1 MKPVAIIQNCQVES
15 AGNIREYLELNSI
28 PFTETHSYRNQKLPD
43 LSGVS
48 AVINLGCPL
57 SVTKYKEHEFL
68 TRLFEFTKQ
77 AIEQEKPYLGVC
89 FGAQMLALALGAKVS
104 VNRKKEIGAGE
115 IRLTKSGLKDPV
127 FKGFD
132 KSFPVFQWHG
142 DTFEIPPGATNL
154 AESDDCTNQA
164 FRSGRPGAPP
174 LVSSSRLVGAV
185 GSDRIGRA
193 VAIQFHFEADADK
206 IPLWCDTYAEELA
219 GEGIDKDEVIASYS
233 AHADQMRT
241 LSFKLLD
248 NFFSLN

>member
-15 AGNIREYLELNSI
+15 AGNIREYLEVNSI

-43 LSGVS
+43 LDAFS

-57 SVTKYKEHEFL
+57 SVTNYKEHKFL
-68 TRLFEFTKQ
+68 IELFEFTKQ

-89 FGAQMLALALGAKVS
+89 FGAQMLALALGAQVRA
-104 VNRKKEIGAGE
+104 NRKKEIGAGE
-115 IRLTKSGLKDPV
+115 IRLTQVGQRDPI
-127 FKGFD
+127 FKGFE

-142 DTFEIPPGATNL
+142 DTFDIPLGAVNL

-164 FRSGRPGAPP
+164 FHWRGRPQ

-185 GSDRIGRA
+185 GSKNTSCA
-193 VAIQFHFEADADK
+193 VGIQFHFEADTDK
-206 IPLWCDTYAEELA
+206 VPLWCDTYADELA
-219 GEGIDKDEVIASYS
+219 GEGINKNDVTASYS
-233 AHADQMRT
+233 AHANQMRT

-248 NFFSLN
+248 NFFALK